1 MDPLFDTI
9 AAICTAPGAAG
20 IAVVRLSGPGALAAA
35 DQAFRGHGPAPSSC
49 PSHTVHHGFVVSN
62 HGAPL
67 DEVLLLIMRR
77 PRSFTGDDV
86 AEFHCHGGHMPA
98 TRCLQR
104 LLECGARP
112 AAPGEFTRRA
122 FLNGRIDLTQAEA
135 VLDLIR
141 SHSERS
147 ADTALRQLRGA
158 LRENLDAVRLPA
170 METAA
175 VLEASLDFPE
185 EDPVPYDLPALVAVL
200 RGCSDR
206 CRTLAASCRQG
217 RVLRDGIRIVI
228 AGRPNAG
235 KSSLFNLLVGHRR
248 AIVSPRAGTTRD
260 TIEEWLSIAG
270 YPVLLI
276 DTAGIASSP
285 CEIEQEGVRRSM
297 DELDSSD
304 FVLYVVDANDGLQDS
319 DRATL
324 RGLAAA
330 KVLIVWNKTDLLA
343 DAAKAHPPDSWPS
356 ISTSCTE
363 TSTNEVFMSILADL
377 MTRSMGALE
386 AGAPA
391 VSERH
396 RILLDAASGAFS
408 KAADLLGSPRDD
420 APELASAHI
429 RDGVENLDAVTGAR
443 FDNDLLDRIF
453 SAFCIGK

>member
-1 MDPLFDTI
+1 
-9 AAICTAPGAAG
+9 
-20 IAVVRLSGPGALAAA
+20 
-35 DQAFRGHGPAPSSC
+35 
-49 PSHTVHHGFVVSN
+49 
-62 HGAPL
+62 
-67 DEVLLLIMRR
+67 
-77 PRSFTGDDV
+77 
-86 AEFHCHGGHMPA
+86 MPA

-141 SHSERS
+141 SHSDRS
-147 ADTALRQLRGA
+147 ADMALRQLRGA
-158 LRENLDAVRLPA
+158 LRETLEAARRPA

-185 EDPVPYDLPALVAVL
+185 EDPVPYDRSALMTAL
-200 RGCSDR
+200 RGCSAR
-206 CRTLAASCRQG
+206 CRALAASCRQG
-217 RVLRDGIRIVI
+217 RLLRDGIRIVI

-235 KSSLFNLLVGHRR
+235 KSSLFNLLVGHGR

-297 DELDSSD
+297 DELVSSD
-304 FVLYVVDANDGLQDS
+304 LVLYVIDANEGLQD
-319 DRATL
+319 DDQATL
-324 RGLAAA
+324 RGLGPAR
-330 KVLIVWNKTDLLA
+330 VLIVWNKIDLLH
-343 DAAKAHPPDSWPS
+343 DAAPVHPQDPWPS
-356 ISTSCTE
+356 VSTSCTE
-363 TSTNEVFMSILADL
+363 GSTAEIVISTVADL
-377 MTRSMGALE
+377 IVRSMGAQE
-386 AGAPA
+386 DGAPA

-396 RILLDAASGAFS
+396 RVLLDAASAAFS
-408 KAADLLGSPRDD
+408 QAADLLGSPRDD
-420 APELASAHI
+420 APELACAHI

-443 FDNDLLDRIF
+443 FDDDLLDRIF